1 MLLPTTDEIL
11 DAAEHL
17 PHGAMLVMPR
27 VSWDDYERVLE
38 RLAERPHFRVSYDRG
53 ILEIMSPRPEHGAYE
68 HLISDLVLVACQVLR
83 LKVEKCGSTTW
94 KRRMLAR
101 GVEADGSYYIQ
112 NARNVIGNL
121 LKADVES
128 VPPPDIAVEIDVTN
142 SSASKFGIYAA
153 LAVPE
158 LWHYSGQTF
167 QFYQL
172 SRGKYRLVDVSPS
185 IPCLTGEM
193 LGEALELSKT
203 KGQDAARVWFR
214 RKFRS
219 LVKSTLPPGPRPAS
233 RR

>member
-1 MLLPTTDEIL
+1 MPTMLLPNTDEIL
-11 DAAEHL
+11 DAAQHL
-17 PHGAMLVMPR
+17 PDGAMLVMPR

-68 HLISDLVLVACQVLR
+68 HLISDLVLAACQVLR

-101 GVEADGSYYIQ
+101 GVEADGAYYIQ
-112 NARNVIGNL
+112 NARKVIGN

-128 VPPPDIAVEIDVTN
+128 LPPPDIAVEIDVTN
-142 SSASKFGIYAA
+142 SSAGKFGIYAA

-167 QFYQL
+167 QVYQL
-172 SRGKYRLVDVSPS
+172 TRGQYTGVDVSPS
-185 IPCLTGEM
+185 IPCLTGAM
-193 LGEALELSKT
+193 LGEALEISKT
-203 KGQDAARVWFR
+203 KGQDASREWFR

-219 LVKSTLPPGPRPAS
+219 LV
-233 RR
+233 RRRRQA

>member
-1 MLLPTTDEIL
+1 
-11 DAAEHL
+11 
-17 PHGAMLVMPR
+17 
-27 VSWDDYERVLE
+27 VLE

-68 HLISDLVLVACQVLR
+68 HLISDLVLIACHVLR

-112 NARNVIGNL
+112 NVRNVIGNL
-121 LKADVES
+121 KADVES
-128 VPPPDIAVEIDVTN
+128 LPPPDIAVEIDVTN

-172 SRGKYRLVDVSPS
+172 SSGKYTEVDVSPS
-185 IPCLTGEM
+185 ILCLTGEM
-193 LGEALELSKT
+193 LSEALELSRT

-219 LVKSTLPPGPRPAS
+219 AVKATRPAGPRPPS
-233 RR
+233 CR